1 LSFGLE
7 GARIMNQAAGLGRS
21 AQGGTMEDRSHVQY
35 ERLRPQQ
42 IVARREACPVAY
54 LPIGTI
60 EWHGEH
66 NPVGLDTLKM
76 HGLLC
81 ECAEAIGGLVFPP
94 LYYGENREQA
104 LMEAN
109 AGDRAEIAARMGL
122 SPDHFRPGYM
132 FDSIAEQNRSYQRLL
147 VHMLHEIKS
156 LGFKVAVIGA
166 GHYPLLDHA
175 RAAAALFHQE
185 QSRPKMVAWAMTGY
199 ELVQGQF
206 DPCGDHAGKWETSL
220 LMHLDPGMQD
230 LTVLPKTRE
239 EKPIGASNNGVQDST
254 AEFGQQ
260 ATQAIVRA
268 VRGRV
273 QEFLANHG
281 RYQGHGSPM

>member
-1 LSFGLE
+1 MS
-7 GARIMNQAAGLGRS
+7 
-21 AQGGTMEDRSHVQY
+21 VQY
-35 ERLRPQQ
+35 ERLRPGQ
-42 IVARREACPVAY
+42 IAARREACPVAY

-66 NPVGLDTLKM
+66 NPVGLDTLKI
-76 HGLLC
+76 HALLRR
-81 ECAEAIGGLVFPP
+81 CAQEIGGLVFPP

-109 AGDRAEIAARMGL
+109 AGDREQIAAKTGL
-122 SPDHFRPGYM
+122 PAENFRPGYM
-132 FDSIAEQNRSYQRLL
+132 VETVSEQNRNYLNLL
-147 VHMLHEIKS
+147 VHMLHQVKS
-156 LGFKVAVIGA
+156 LGFKVAVMGA

-185 QSRPKMVAWAMTGY
+185 QSRPKMVVWSMTGY
-199 ELVQGQF
+199 ELVQGQST
-206 DPCGDHAGKWETSL
+206 PCGDHAGKWETSL

-230 LTVLPKTRE
+230 LTVLPQDRT
-239 EKPIGASNNGVQDST
+239 EKLVGSSNNGVQDSS

-260 ATQAIVRA
+260 ATDAIVHA
-268 VRGRV
+268 VGARV
-273 QEFLANHG
+273 EELLRNHD

>member
-1 LSFGLE
+1 
-7 GARIMNQAAGLGRS
+7 
-21 AQGGTMEDRSHVQY
+21 MEESTQVQY
-35 ERLRPQQ
+35 ERLRPEQ
-42 IVARREACPVAY
+42 IVVRRESCPVAY

-66 NPVGLDTLKM
+66 NPVGLDTLKI
-76 HGLLC
+76 HALLC
-81 ECAEAIGGLVFPP
+81 RCAEETGGLVFPP

-109 AGDRAEIAARMGL
+109 AADRKDIAAKMGL
-122 SPDHFRPGYM
+122 PADNFRPGYM
-132 FDSIAEQNRSYQRLL
+132 VETVSEQNRNYLRLL
-147 VHMLHEIKS
+147 VHMLHQIKS
-156 LGFKVAVIGA
+156 LGFKVTVVGA

-185 QSRPKMVAWAMTGY
+185 QSRPKMVVWSITGY

-206 DPCGDHAGKWETSL
+206 SPCGDHAGKWETSL

-230 LTVLPKTRE
+230 LAALPESRE
-239 EKPIGASNNGVQDST
+239 EKLIGASNNGVQEST
-254 AEFGQQ
+254 PEFGQQ
-260 ATQAIVRA
+260 AADAILEVVRT
-268 VRGRV
+268 RIE
-273 QEFLANHG
+273 EFLTNQD

>member
-1 LSFGLE
+1 
-7 GARIMNQAAGLGRS
+7 
-21 AQGGTMEDRSHVQY
+21 
-35 ERLRPQQ
+35 
-42 IVARREACPVAY
+42 VAY

-66 NPVGLDTLKM
+66 NPVGLDTLKI
-76 HGLLC
+76 HQLLIR
-81 ECAEAIGGLVFPP
+81 CAKEIGGLVFPP

-109 AGDRAEIAARMGL
+109 PAYRQPIAAKMEL
-122 SPDHFRPGYM
+122 PSENFTPGYM
-132 FDSIAEQNRSYQRLL
+132 VETITEQNRNYHKLL
-147 VHMLHEIKS
+147 IHLCHQIKS
-156 LGFKVAVIGA
+156 LGFKVLVIGA
-166 GHYPLLDHA
+166 GHYPQLDHA
-175 RAAAALFHQE
+175 RAAAAIFHQE
-185 QSRPKMVAWAMTGY
+185 QSRPKMVVWSMTGY

-230 LTVLPKTRE
+230 LDVLPTDRN
-239 EKPIGASNNGVQDST
+239 EKPVGASNNGVQESN

-260 ATQAIVRA
+260 ATAAIVRA
-268 VRGRV
+268 VRDRIEG
-273 QEFLANHG
+273 FLKNHD

>member
-1 LSFGLE
+1 MTEQMPS
-7 GARIMNQAAGLGRS
+7 
-21 AQGGTMEDRSHVQY
+21 VQY
-35 ERLRPQQ
+35 ERLRPAQ

-54 LPIGTI
+54 LPIGTV

-66 NPVGLDTLKM
+66 NPVGLDTLKI
-76 HGLLC
+76 HALLLR
-81 ECAEAIGGLVFPP
+81 CAQEIGGLVFPP

-109 AGDRAEIAARMGL
+109 AGDRAEIAAKMAL
-122 SPDHFRPGYM
+122 PSENFAAGYM
-132 FDSIAEQNRSYQRLL
+132 VETISEQNRNYQSLL
-147 VHMLHEIKS
+147 VHIFHEIKS
-156 LGFKVAVIGA
+156 LGFAVLVVGA

-185 QSRPKMVAWAMTGY
+185 QAHPKMLVWTMSGY

-206 DPCGDHAGKWETSL
+206 EPCGDHAGKWETSL

-230 LTVLPKTRE
+230 LSLLPEDRSKG
-239 EKPIGASNNGVQDST
+239 PIGTTNNGVQESN
-254 AEFGQQ
+254 AEFGRD
-260 ATQAIVRA
+260 ATAAIVQA
-268 VRGRV
+268 VRARV
-273 QEFLANHG
+273 EDLLENNE